1 MDSPLLKSFHNY
13 KHSHYNKSITK
24 NLLLE
29 LENNIRPSLSEVLES
44 GKNISPESSIIMRF
58 LEQDPKNQKGIILGM
73 DPYLHKATGI
83 PFEDIGF
90 NQSSRNICSNIKRI
104 YDLPEEDYSGVNLY
118 RLQSTHNIT
127 LLNACPT
134 ITRSKFGEPKTPT
147 GDHFSI
153 WKNFM
158 TSIICYILR
167 KSIDCRFIL
176 IFGKDQRLS
185 ELVDHCISETSS
197 ECIKI
202 VSYNPCMSSYF
213 MGENSNPFQEI
224 NALMNLHNEEPIPWY
239 IAIDE
244 YSTHDYLNNPLSE
257 VRTLSDDV
265 SLYSLY
271 NKSAS
276 IHLEICNLDD
286 YKTLLGDNETSI
298 IEFVENNSKLV
309 TSLYKLYNKSFTEF
323 KKSIKG
329 LSYSVAKRVDI
340 HPPSSIKRY
349 VCSFKYT
356 RSSVTFF
363 LRSSNEQVYS
373 FVIPPLDYFF
383 YKEYGHTPVTGFFK
397 LSNTANDMIP
407 LNAYE
412 CLIDIIFSKTYRFHQ
427 AQMSYQLLKKVVI
440 VNEEDGIQTPTYYF
454 PDEEFTNLRYQNK
467 SVTCSGLMYRSYLI
481 NSMDECEDNINI
493 YNSTDIT
500 NKTLAIHG
508 SNVTIVSYSV
518 INRKTLL
525 EKKHEDIIILRNLS
539 PPINN
544 TKKETIVP
552 ITGNV
557 DNLFS
562 LLLFIHK
569 SYAKASKA
577 YIENI
582 NNQSLSTSKVFKE
595 YVMSYRN
602 KVIDISV
609 FDLCLSLY
617 AVYPPKDVLPLI
629 ENVDVVSIDPYPI
642 IAFPQNQVK
651 IESLE
656 QRITRLENIYD
667 DAVNKKDV
675 QNKISM
681 LSQER
686 NELMIATVIASL
698 LNKTFK
704 LFNKYGA
711 TI

>member
-1 MDSPLLKSFHNY
+1 MESPLLKSFHNY
-13 KHSHYNKSITK
+13 KHSNYNKSIT
-24 NLLLE
+24 NTLLLE
-29 LENNIRPSLSEVLES
+29 LENNVRPSLSEVLES
-44 GKNISPESSIIMRF
+44 GKNISPQESSLIMRF
-58 LEQDPKNQKGIILGM
+58 LEQDPKNQRGIILGM

-104 YDLPEEDYSGVNLY
+104 YDLQEEAYTGLNLY

-153 WKNFM
+153 WNKFM
-158 TSIICYILR
+158 TSVICYILR

-213 MGENSNPFQEI
+213 LNENSNPFQEV

-239 IAIDE
+239 ITIDE
-244 YSTHDYLNNPLSE
+244 YSTHDYLINPLSE
-257 VRTLSDDV
+257 VRILSDDI

-286 YKTLLGDNETSI
+286 YKALLGDNETSI
-298 IEFVENNSKLV
+298 IEYVENNSKLV

-323 KKSIKG
+323 KRSIKG
-329 LSYSVAKRVDI
+329 LSSSVARRVDI

-349 VCSFKYT
+349 VCSFKYS

-363 LRSSNEQVYS
+363 LRSSDEQVYS

-383 YKEYGHTPVTGFFK
+383 YKKYGHTPVTGFFK
-397 LSNTANDMIP
+397 LSVTEKDMIP

-427 AQMSYQLLKKVVI
+427 AQMSYQLLKKAVI
-440 VNEEDGIQTPTYYF
+440 INEEDKIQRPTYYF
-454 PDEEFTNLRYQNK
+454 PDQDFTNLRYQNK
-467 SVTCSGLMYRSYLI
+467 GITCSGLMYRSYLI
-481 NSMDECEDNINI
+481 NSSDDSSDESIPNI
-493 YNSTDIT
+493 YNSTYIT
-500 NKTLAIHG
+500 NKTLAIHE
-508 SNVTIVSYSV
+508 SNVTIISYLVVDRNS
-518 INRKTLL
+518 LL
-525 EKKHEDIIILRNLS
+525 EEKHEDVIILRNLS
-539 PPINN
+539 PPTSN
-544 TKKETIVP
+544 KKETIVP
-552 ITGNV
+552 ITGSVN
-557 DNLFS
+557 NLFS
-562 LLLFIHK
+562 VLLFIHK
-569 SYAKASKA
+569 SYTKASKA
-577 YIENI
+577 YINNPNI
-582 NNQSLSTSKVFKE
+582 SASAVFKE
-595 YVMSYRN
+595 YIMSYRN
-602 KVIDISV
+602 RVIDISV

-617 AVYPPKDVLPLI
+617 AVHPPKDVLPLI
-629 ENVDVVSIDPYPI
+629 ENVDVVSVDPYPI
-642 IAFPQNQVK
+642 IAFPLNQSK
-651 IESLE
+651 IESLD
-656 QRITRLENIYD
+656 QRIIRLENTYD

-675 QNKISM
+675 QDKISI

-698 LNKTFK
+698 VNKTFK